1 MLREFLEKNIREEI
15 RGVEDK
21 DIALLFSGGTDSSC
35 ILFSL
40 LDLGIKPALYIYV
53 VQGAMSEDWKRARI
67 ASDKFGL
74 KLTVCV
80 IPYDTE
86 ALIRDIKR
94 LIKCGVEGKVNTQC
108 MHGNLYMLEKI
119 KEKLA
124 FNGSGV
130 DGLYGTY
137 RDMAIIAKDG
147 VLFMKKQLEHLRN
160 ENDDGMAYL
169 RQFYHKEGIRI
180 AFPYRE
186 GNITRYLVGKTYGEM
201 NRPRLKWIIVK
212 EYQDYYKQLGKYYSP
227 RGSQQ
232 LISGV
237 RTFHDKLINSRVN
250 TKNRKSVAWIYKD
263 MKEENEQ

>member
-1 MLREFLEKNIREEI
+1 MLREFLEENIKQEIRET
-15 RGVEDK
+15 GNK

-40 LDLGIKPALYIYV
+40 LDLGIKPALYTYV
-53 VQGAMSEDWKRARI
+53 VQGAVSEDWKRAHI

-74 KLTVCV
+74 KLTGCV

-86 ALIRDIKR
+86 ILIGDVKR
-94 LIKCGVEGKVNTQC
+94 LINCGVEGKVNIQC
-108 MHGNLYMLEKI
+108 MHGNLYMQEKI

-147 VLFMKKQLEHLRN
+147 VLFMRKQLEHLRN

-169 RQFYHKEGIRI
+169 RQFYHEADIKIV
-180 AFPYRE
+180 FPYRE
-186 GNITRYLVGKTYGEM
+186 SNITRYLVGKTRSEM
-201 NRPRLKWIIVK
+201 NSPRLKWIIVK
-212 EYQDYYKQLGKYYSP
+212 EYQDYYRQLGKYYSP

-232 LISGV
+232 LVSGV

-263 MKEENEQ
+263 MANEQ